1 MSTVNWLNRNNRTLK
16 DWILNEHKKRKKGFC
31 LRLIKSKS
39 SIDYVVN
46 CFFEKYISFRRFIF
60 TIILVVLVL
69 KMSSLEDLMFARVK
83 QAMTLL

>member
-16 DWILNEHKKRKKGFC
+16 DWILNERKKVYC